1 MLNIKK
7 ERKIEEKLTITET
20 DVVNGGEVLILIAYA
35 VKDNDD
41 LYSYPSPQIFNSE
54 IYEKNKQAYDNAVR
68 EFRQACEVI

>member
-1 MLNIKK
+1 MNIRN
-7 ERKIEEKLTITET
+7 ETKIEKKLTITET
-20 DVVNGGEVLILIAYA
+20 DVLNGGEALILIAYA

-41 LYSYPSPQIFNSE
+41 LYSYPAPQIFNQE